1 MARARAK
8 KNGFFTAILKIFA
21 AYARRRPSFGDIRGP
36 QLEPHCAGQRKYPTG
51 YNRHS
56 RGSLHCD
63 SSLGAGS
70 STAAEITNESC
81 ACGASSPGVARAS
94 ASRRHQ
100 RSSSSSAGP
109 TTASCGTSY
118 PSGRQRTKKHKQIS
132 TPCAPTASCA
142 PRTGRCPR
150 SPRPGPAQ
158 SSGE

>member
-1 MARARAK
+1 MMHAQRHNKASSMVAWPPRGPDACAPDEQK
-8 KNGFFTAILKIFA
+8 KRVFHRLQIFA
-21 AYARRRPSFGDIRGP
+21 AHARRRPSFGDIRGP

-118 PSGRQRTKKHKQIS
+118 PSGRQRTKKHK
-132 TPCAPTASCA
+132 
-142 PRTGRCPR
+142 
-150 SPRPGPAQ
+150 
-158 SSGE
+158 